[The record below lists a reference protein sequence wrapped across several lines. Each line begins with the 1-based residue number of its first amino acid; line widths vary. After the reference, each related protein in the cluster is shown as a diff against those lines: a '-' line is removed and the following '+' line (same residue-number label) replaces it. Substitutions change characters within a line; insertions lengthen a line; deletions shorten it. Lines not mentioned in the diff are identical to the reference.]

1 MSFDERI
8 EKLKKPGLSSVKSV
22 TVEKWIAYGMFA
34 LLFFIPIFSSMYNQ
48 LVFGKFISYM
58 IFALALDILWGYAGL
73 MNLGFALFFGLGGY
87 VLGISLACQNGLP
100 AFMEFGGLK
109 QIPLLYK
116 PLMNIPVAV
125 LLGVLVPS
133 AVAFVLGL
141 FIFYS
146 KIRGVFYNLITLALA
161 ALFEL
166 LLATKQMYT
175 GGSSGINGIAGGL
188 DKITFFGKPISITGW
203 YYIAFVALI
212 LVYVLCRLLTK
223 SRFGSVI
230 KSVRDNEF
238 RLQFLGFNP
247 AVFKIA
253 IFTISAFF
261 AGFAGMIYLPM
272 TSFISIEAAG
282 VSFSTM
288 ALVWLA
294 VGGRGNLTG
303 AMAGA
308 LLVSFLQ
315 SKLSES
321 FGNLW
326 QLVLGVV
333 LILIV
338 YFLPR
343 GIIGTLQ
350 EIQYNRRIAKV
361 ISSES
366 SAKQGQK
373 SEKSENLKSEEK

>member
-1 MSFDERI
+1 MSFEDR
-8 EKLKKPGLSSVKSV
+8 LKKFNTPGMSRVKSV
-22 TVEKWIAYGMFA
+22 TVEKWIAYALFA
-34 LLFFIPIFSSMYNQ
+34 LLFVIPLFSTMYNQ

-87 VLGISLACQNGLP
+87 VLGISLSCQNGLP
-100 AFMEFGGLK
+100 AFMEFGGLT

-116 PLMNIPVAV
+116 PLVNIPFAV
-125 LLGVLVPS
+125 LMGLFVPS

-146 KIRGVFYNLITLALA
+146 KIKGVFYNLITLALA

-175 GGSSGINGIAGGL
+175 GGSSGINGIASGL

-203 YYIAFVALI
+203 YYIGFAALI

-223 SRFGSVI
+223 ARFGSVI
-230 KSVRDNEF
+230 KSVRDNEA
-238 RLQFLGFNP
+238 RLQFLGYNP

-253 IFTISAFF
+253 VFTIAAFF

-288 ALVWLA
+288 VLVWLA

-303 AMAGA
+303 SMAGA

-321 FGNLW
+321 FGNMW

-338 YFLPR
+338 YFLPK

-350 EIQYNRRIAKV
+350 DIQYNRRISKV
-361 ISSES
+361 LAQSSLGSTTKE
-366 SAKQGQK
+366 AEG
-373 SEKSENLKSEEK
+373 EEK

>member
-1 MSFDERI
+1 MTFEERF
-8 EKLKKPGLSSVKSV
+8 EKLKTPGISRVKSV
-22 TVEKWIAYGMFA
+22 TVEKWIAYALFA
-34 LLFFIPIFSSMYNQ
+34 FLFVIPLFSTMYNQ

-87 VLGISLACQNGLP
+87 VLGISLSCQNGLP
-100 AFMEFGGLK
+100 AFMEFGGLT

-116 PLMNIPVAV
+116 PLVNIPFAV
-125 LLGVLVPS
+125 LMGLVVPS

-146 KIRGVFYNLITLALA
+146 KIKGVFYNLITLALA

-166 LLATKQMYT
+166 LIATKQMYT
-175 GGSSGINGIAGGL
+175 GGSSGINGIASGL

-203 YYIAFVALI
+203 YYIGFAALI
-212 LVYVLCRLLTK
+212 LVYALCRLLTK
-223 SRFGSVI
+223 ARFGSVI
-230 KSVRDNEF
+230 KSVRDNEA
-238 RLQFLGFNP
+238 RLQFLGYNP

-253 IFTISAFF
+253 VFTIAAFF

-272 TSFISIEAAG
+272 TSFISVEAAG

-288 ALVWLA
+288 VLVWLA

-321 FGNLW
+321 FGNMW

-338 YFLPR
+338 YFLPK
-343 GIIGTLQ
+343 GIVGTLQ
-350 EIQYNRRIAKV
+350 DIQYNRRISKV
-361 ISSES
+361 IGTAGTAST
-366 SAKQGQK
+366 SAA
-373 SEKSENLKSEEK
+373 EEK

>member
-1 MSFDERI
+1 MSFEERL
-8 EKLKKPGLSSVKSV
+8 EKMKTPGISGIKNV
-22 TVEKWIAYGMFA
+22 TIEKWIAYGMF
-34 LLFFIPIFSSMYNQ
+34 LLLLVIPMFTSLYNQ

-87 VLGISLACQNGLP
+87 VLGIGLSCQAGLP
-100 AFMEFGGLK
+100 AFMEFGGLT

-116 PLMNIPVAV
+116 PLLNIPFAV
-125 LLGVLVPS
+125 LMGLIVP
-133 AVAFVLGL
+133 AVVAFILGL

-146 KIRGVFYNLITLALA
+146 KIKGVFYNLITLALV

-175 GGSSGINGIAGGL
+175 GGSSGISGIGFGL
-188 DKITFFGKPISITGW
+188 EKITFFGKAIGITGW
-203 YYIAFVALI
+203 YYIGFAALLI
-212 LVYVLCRLLTK
+212 VYALCRLLTK
-223 SRFGSVI
+223 ARFGSVI
-230 KSVRDNEF
+230 KSVRDNEA
-238 RLQFLGFNP
+238 RLQFLGYNP

-253 IFTISAFF
+253 IFTIAAFF

-282 VSFSTM
+282 VSFSTTI
-288 ALVWLA
+288 LVWLA
-294 VGGRGNLTG
+294 IGGRGNLTG
-303 AMAGA
+303 AMVGA

-315 SKLSES
+315 STLSEV
-321 FGNLW
+321 FGNMW

-338 YFLPR
+338 YFLPK

-350 EIQYNRRIAKV
+350 DIQYNKRIAKV
-361 ISSES
+361 IAGAKNQSETTG
-366 SAKQGQK
+366 K
-373 SEKSENLKSEEK
+373 EE

>member
-1 MSFDERI
+1 MKNFNFDSQFS
-8 EKLKKPGLSSVKSV
+8 KLKKPSLSNVKGV
-22 TVEKWIAYGMFA
+22 TIEKWIAAGLFV
-34 LLFFIPIFSSMYNQ
+34 LLFSIPLFSSMYNQ

-87 VLGISLACQNGLP
+87 VLGISLSCQNGLP
-100 AFMEFGGLK
+100 AFMSFGGLK
-109 QIPLLYK
+109 EIPLLYK
-116 PLMNIPVAV
+116 PLLNIPFAV
-125 LLGVLVPS
+125 LIGVLLPS
-133 AVAFVLGL
+133 FVAFLLGL

-146 KIRGVFYNLITLALA
+146 KIKGVFYNLITLALA
-161 ALFEL
+161 SLFEL

-188 DKITFFGKPISITGW
+188 DKITFFEKPISVTGW
-203 YYIAFVALI
+203 YYIAFFAL
-212 LVYVLCRLLTK
+212 LAVYILCRLLTK

-230 KSVRDNEF
+230 KSVRDNEN
-238 RLQFLGFNP
+238 RLQFLGYNP

-253 IFTISAFF
+253 IFTIAAFF
-261 AGFAGMIYLPM
+261 AGFAGMVYLPM
-272 TSFISIEAAG
+272 TSFISIEACG

-288 ALVWLA
+288 ALVYLA

-303 AMAGA
+303 AMVGS

-321 FGNLW
+321 FGNMW
-326 QLVLGVV
+326 QLVLGLV

-338 YFLPR
+338 YFLPK
-343 GIIGTLQ
+343 GIVGTLQ
-350 EIQYNRRIAKV
+350 DIQYNKRIANV
-361 ISSES
+361 IS
-366 SAKQGQK
+366 ARKK
-373 SEKSENLKSEEK
+373 NSEE

>member
-1 MSFDERI
+1 MSFEERM
-8 EKLKKPGLSSVKSV
+8 EKLKTPCLSNIKNV
-22 TVEKWIAYGMFA
+22 TIEKWIAYGILILM
-34 LLFFIPIFSSMYNQ
+34 FFIPVFTSLYNQ

-87 VLGISLACQNGLP
+87 VLGISLSCQAGLP
-100 AFMEFGGLK
+100 AFMSFGGLT
-109 QIPLLYK
+109 QIPALYK
-116 PLMNIPVAV
+116 PLQNIPFAV
-125 LLGVLVPS
+125 LMGLLIPA

-146 KIRGVFYNLITLALA
+146 KIKGVFYNLITLALV

-166 LLATKQMYT
+166 LLATKQVYT
-175 GGSSGINGIAGGL
+175 GGSSGISGISFGL
-188 DKITFFGKPISITGW
+188 EKITFFGKPLGITAW
-203 YYIAFVALI
+203 YYIVFAALVI
-212 LVYVLCRLLTK
+212 VYVLCRLLTRA
-223 SRFGSVI
+223 RFGSVI
-230 KSVRDNEF
+230 KSVRDNEA
-238 RLQFLGFNP
+238 RLQFLGYNP

-261 AGFAGMIYLPM
+261 AGFAGMLYLPM

-282 VSFSTM
+282 VSFSTSV
-288 ALVWLA
+288 LVWLA
-294 VGGRGNLTG
+294 IGGRGNLTG
-303 AMAGA
+303 AMVGA

-315 SKLSES
+315 STLSET

-333 LILIV
+333 LIAIV
-338 YFLPR
+338 YFLPK

-350 EIQYNRRIAKV
+350 DWQYNRRIAKTL
-361 ISSES
+361 E
-366 SAKQGQK
+366 A
-373 SEKSENLKSEEK
+373 

>member
-1 MSFDERI
+1 MTFENRL
-8 EKLKKPGLSSVKSV
+8 EKLKEPCLSGVKAV
-22 TVEKWIAYGMFA
+22 TIEKWIAYGMFA
-34 LLFFIPIFSSMYNQ
+34 LLVVLPLFTSLYNQ

-58 IFALALDILWGYAGL
+58 IFALALDILWGYTGL

-87 VLGISLACQNGLP
+87 VLGISLSCQTGLP
-100 AFMEFGGLK
+100 AFMEFGGLT
-109 QIPLLYK
+109 QIPLLYR
-116 PLMNIPVAV
+116 PLLNIPFAV
-125 LLGVLVPS
+125 LMGICVPG
-133 AVAFVLGL
+133 AVAFILGL

-146 KIRGVFYNLITLALA
+146 KIKGVFYNLITLALV

-175 GGSSGINGIAGGL
+175 GGSSGINGIASGL
-188 DKITFFGKPISITGW
+188 DKVTFFGRPIGITGW
-203 YYIAFVALI
+203 YYIGFVALL

-223 SRFGSVI
+223 ARFGSVI
-230 KSVRDNEF
+230 KSVRDNEA
-238 RLQFLGFNP
+238 RLQFLGYNP

-253 IFTISAFF
+253 VFMISAFF

-288 ALVWLA
+288 ILVWLA

-308 LLVSFLQ
+308 LIVSLLQ
-315 SKLSES
+315 STLSET

-338 YFLPR
+338 YFLPK
-343 GIIGTLQ
+343 GIVGTLQ
-350 EIQYNRRIAKV
+350 DIQYNRRIAKV
-361 ISSES
+361 IAG
-366 SAKQGQK
+366 AKTG
-373 SEKSENLKSEEK
+373 EE

>member
-1 MSFDERI
+1 MTFEERF
-8 EKLKKPGLSSVKSV
+8 EKLKTPGISRVKSV
-22 TVEKWIAYGMFA
+22 TVEKWIAYALFA
-34 LLFFIPIFSSMYNQ
+34 FLFVIPLFSTMYNQ

-87 VLGISLACQNGLP
+87 VLGISLSCQNGLP
-100 AFMEFGGLK
+100 AFMEFGGLT

-116 PLMNIPVAV
+116 PLVNIPFAV
-125 LLGVLVPS
+125 LMGLVVPS

-146 KIRGVFYNLITLALA
+146 KIKGVFYNLITLALA

-166 LLATKQMYT
+166 LIATKQMYT
-175 GGSSGINGIAGGL
+175 GGSSGINGIASGL

-203 YYIAFVALI
+203 YYIGFAALI

-223 SRFGSVI
+223 ARFGSVI
-230 KSVRDNEF
+230 KSVRDNEA
-238 RLQFLGFNP
+238 RLQFLGYNP

-253 IFTISAFF
+253 VFTIAAFF

-272 TSFISIEAAG
+272 TSFISVEAAG

-288 ALVWLA
+288 VLVWLA

-321 FGNLW
+321 FGNMW

-338 YFLPR
+338 YFLPK
-343 GIIGTLQ
+343 GIVGTLQ
-350 EIQYNRRIAKV
+350 DIQYNRRISKV
-361 ISSES
+361 IGTAGTAST
-366 SAKQGQK
+366 SAA
-373 SEKSENLKSEEK
+373 EEK

>member
-1 MSFDERI
+1 MSFEDR
-8 EKLKKPGLSSVKSV
+8 LKKFNTPGMSRVKSV
-22 TVEKWIAYGMFA
+22 TVEKWIAYALFA
-34 LLFFIPIFSSMYNQ
+34 LLFVIPLFSTMYNQ

-87 VLGISLACQNGLP
+87 VLGISLSCQNGLP
-100 AFMEFGGLK
+100 AFMEFGGLT

-116 PLMNIPVAV
+116 PLVNIPFAV
-125 LLGVLVPS
+125 LMGLFVPS

-146 KIRGVFYNLITLALA
+146 KIKGVFYNLITLALA

-175 GGSSGINGIAGGL
+175 GGSSGINGIASGL

-203 YYIAFVALI
+203 YYIGFAALI
-212 LVYVLCRLLTK
+212 LVYILCRLLTK
-223 SRFGSVI
+223 ARFGSVI
-230 KSVRDNEF
+230 KSVRDNEA
-238 RLQFLGFNP
+238 RLQFLGYNP

-253 IFTISAFF
+253 VFTIAAFF

-288 ALVWLA
+288 VLVWLA

-303 AMAGA
+303 SMAGA

-321 FGNLW
+321 FGNMW

-338 YFLPR
+338 YFLPK

-350 EIQYNRRIAKV
+350 DIQYNRRISKV
-361 ISSES
+361 LAQSSLS
-366 SAKQGQK
+366 STTKEAEG
-373 SEKSENLKSEEK
+373 EEK

>member
-1 MSFDERI
+1 MSFDEKI
-8 EKLKKPGLSSVKSV
+8 EKLKTPCLSSVKSV
-22 TVEKWIAYGMFA
+22 SVEKWIAYGMFA
-34 LLFFIPIFSSMYNQ
+34 LLVFIPLFSSMYSQ

-87 VLGISLACQNGLP
+87 VLGISLSCQNGLP
-100 AFMEFGGLK
+100 AFMEFGGLT

-116 PLMNIPVAV
+116 PLQNIPFAF
-125 LLGVLVPS
+125 LMGLLVPA
-133 AVAFVLGL
+133 AVAFILGL

-146 KIRGVFYNLITLALA
+146 KIKGVFYNLITLALA

-188 DKITFFGKPISITGW
+188 DKIKFFGRPITITGW
-203 YYIAFVALI
+203 YYIGLVALVA
-212 LVYVLCRLLTK
+212 VYVLCSLITK
-223 SRFGSVI
+223 ARFGSVI
-230 KSVRDNEF
+230 KSVRDNEA
-238 RLQFLGFNP
+238 RLQFLGYNP

-253 IFTISAFF
+253 VFTIAAFF
-261 AGFAGMIYLPM
+261 AGFAGMVYLPM

-288 ALVWLA
+288 VLVWLA

-321 FGNLW
+321 FGNMW
-326 QLVLGVV
+326 QLVLGAV

-338 YFLPR
+338 YFLPK

-350 EIQYNRRIAKV
+350 DIQYNRRIAKV
-361 ISSES
+361 ISQQ
-366 SAKQGQK
+366 KQ
-373 SEKSENLKSEEK
+373 EA

>member
-1 MSFDERI
+1 MSFDEKI
-8 EKLKKPGLSSVKSV
+8 EKLKTPCLSSVKSV
-22 TVEKWIAYGMFA
+22 SIEKWIAYGIFA
-34 LLFFIPIFSSMYNQ
+34 LLVFIPLFSSMYSQ

-87 VLGISLACQNGLP
+87 VLGISLSCQNGLP
-100 AFMEFGGLK
+100 AFMEFGGLT

-116 PLMNIPVAV
+116 PLQNIPFAF
-125 LLGVLVPS
+125 LMGLLVPS
-133 AVAFVLGL
+133 AVAFILGL

-146 KIRGVFYNLITLALA
+146 KIKGVFYNLITLALA

-188 DKITFFGKPISITGW
+188 DKIKFFGRPITITGW
-203 YYIAFVALI
+203 YYIGLVALVA
-212 LVYVLCRLLTK
+212 VYALCRLITK
-223 SRFGSVI
+223 ARFGSVI
-230 KSVRDNEF
+230 KSVRDNEA
-238 RLQFLGFNP
+238 RLQFLGYNP

-253 IFTISAFF
+253 VFTIAAFF
-261 AGFAGMIYLPM
+261 AGFAGMVYLPM

-288 ALVWLA
+288 VLVWLA

-321 FGNLW
+321 FGNMW
-326 QLVLGVV
+326 QLVLGAV

-338 YFLPR
+338 YFLPK

-350 EIQYNRRIAKV
+350 DIQYNRRIAKV
-361 ISSES
+361 ISQQ
-366 SAKQGQK
+366 KQ
-373 SEKSENLKSEEK
+373 EA

>member
-1 MSFDERI
+1 MSFDEKI
-8 EKLKKPGLSSVKSV
+8 EKLKTPCLSSVKSV
-22 TVEKWIAYGMFA
+22 SVEKWIAYGMFA
-34 LLFFIPIFSSMYNQ
+34 LLVFIPLFSSMYSQ

-87 VLGISLACQNGLP
+87 VLGISLSCQNGLP
-100 AFMEFGGLK
+100 AFMEFGGLT

-116 PLMNIPVAV
+116 PLQNIPFAF
-125 LLGVLVPS
+125 LMGLLVPS
-133 AVAFVLGL
+133 AVAFILGL

-146 KIRGVFYNLITLALA
+146 KIKGVFYNLITLALA

-188 DKITFFGKPISITGW
+188 DKIKFFGRPITITGW
-203 YYIAFVALI
+203 YYIGLVAL
-212 LVYVLCRLLTK
+212 LAVYVLCRLITK
-223 SRFGSVI
+223 ARFGSVI
-230 KSVRDNEF
+230 KSVRDNEA
-238 RLQFLGFNP
+238 RLQFLGYNP

-253 IFTISAFF
+253 VFTIAAFF
-261 AGFAGMIYLPM
+261 AGFAGMVYLPM

-288 ALVWLA
+288 VLVWLA

-321 FGNLW
+321 FGNMW
-326 QLVLGVV
+326 QLVLGAV

-338 YFLPR
+338 YFLPK

-350 EIQYNRRIAKV
+350 DIQYNRRIAKV
-361 ISSES
+361 ISQQ
-366 SAKQGQK
+366 KQ
-373 SEKSENLKSEEK
+373 EA

>member
-1 MSFDERI
+1 MSFEDR
-8 EKLKKPGLSSVKSV
+8 LKKFNTPGMSRVKSV
-22 TVEKWIAYGMFA
+22 TVEKWIAYAMFA
-34 LLFFIPIFSSMYNQ
+34 LLFVIPLFSTMYNQ

-87 VLGISLACQNGLP
+87 VLGISLSCQNGLP
-100 AFMEFGGLK
+100 AFMEFGGLT

-116 PLMNIPVAV
+116 PLVNIPFAV
-125 LLGVLVPS
+125 LMGLFVPS

-146 KIRGVFYNLITLALA
+146 KIKGVFYNLITLALA

-175 GGSSGINGIAGGL
+175 GGSSGINGIASGL

-203 YYIAFVALI
+203 YYIGFAALI

-223 SRFGSVI
+223 ARFGSVI
-230 KSVRDNEF
+230 KSVRDNEA
-238 RLQFLGFNP
+238 RLQFLGYNP

-253 IFTISAFF
+253 VFTIAAFF

-288 ALVWLA
+288 VLVWLA

-303 AMAGA
+303 SMAGA

-321 FGNLW
+321 FGNMW

-338 YFLPR
+338 YFLPK

-350 EIQYNRRIAKV
+350 DIQYNRRISKV
-361 ISSES
+361 LAQDS
-366 SAKQGQK
+366 SATVKTQ
-373 SEKSENLKSEEK
+373 EEN

>member
-1 MSFDERI
+1 MTFEERF
-8 EKLKKPGLSSVKSV
+8 EKLKTPGISRVKSV
-22 TVEKWIAYGMFA
+22 TVEKWIAYALFA
-34 LLFFIPIFSSMYNQ
+34 FLFVIPLFSTMYNQ

-87 VLGISLACQNGLP
+87 VLGISLSCQNGLP
-100 AFMEFGGLK
+100 AFMEFGGLT

-116 PLMNIPVAV
+116 PLVNIPFAV
-125 LLGVLVPS
+125 LMGLVVPS

-146 KIRGVFYNLITLALA
+146 KIKGVFYNLITLALA

-166 LLATKQMYT
+166 LIATKQMYT
-175 GGSSGINGIAGGL
+175 GGSSGINGIASGL

-203 YYIAFVALI
+203 YYIGFAALI

-223 SRFGSVI
+223 ARFGSVI
-230 KSVRDNEF
+230 KSVRDNEA
-238 RLQFLGFNP
+238 RLQFFGYNP

-253 IFTISAFF
+253 VFTIAAFF

-272 TSFISIEAAG
+272 TSFISVEAAG

-288 ALVWLA
+288 VLVWLA

-315 SKLSES
+315 SKLSEI
-321 FGNLW
+321 FGNMW

-338 YFLPR
+338 YFLPK
-343 GIIGTLQ
+343 GIVGTLQ
-350 EIQYNRRIAKV
+350 DIQYNRRISKV
-361 ISSES
+361 IGTAST
-366 SAKQGQK
+366 SAA
-373 SEKSENLKSEEK
+373 EEK

>member
-1 MSFDERI
+1 MSFDEKI
-8 EKLKKPGLSSVKSV
+8 EKLKTPCLYSVKSV
-22 TVEKWIAYGMFA
+22 SVEKWIAYGIFS
-34 LLFFIPIFSSMYNQ
+34 LLVFIPLFSSMYSQ

-87 VLGISLACQNGLP
+87 VLGISLSCQNGLP
-100 AFMEFGGLK
+100 AFMEFGGLT

-116 PLMNIPVAV
+116 SLQNIPFAFFMGLFVPVAV
-125 LLGVLVPS
+125 
-133 AVAFVLGL
+133 AFILGL

-146 KIRGVFYNLITLALA
+146 KIKGVFYNLITLALA

-188 DKITFFGKPISITGW
+188 DKIKFFGRPITITGW
-203 YYIAFVALI
+203 YYIGLVALMV
-212 LVYVLCRLLTK
+212 VYVLCRLITK
-223 SRFGSVI
+223 ARFGNVI
-230 KSVRDNEF
+230 KSVRDNEA
-238 RLQFLGFNP
+238 RLQFLGYNP

-253 IFTISAFF
+253 VFTIAAFF
-261 AGFAGMIYLPM
+261 AGFAGMVYLPM

-288 ALVWLA
+288 VLVWLA

-321 FGNLW
+321 FGNMW

-338 YFLPR
+338 YFLPK

-350 EIQYNRRIAKV
+350 DIQYNRRIAKV
-361 ISSES
+361 IS
-366 SAKQGQK
+366 QQK
-373 SEKSENLKSEEK
+373 E

>member
-1 MSFDERI
+1 MTFEERF
-8 EKLKKPGLSSVKSV
+8 EKLKTPGISRVKAV
-22 TVEKWIAYGMFA
+22 TVEKWIAYALFA
-34 LLFFIPIFSSMYNQ
+34 FLFVIPLFSTMYNQ

-87 VLGISLACQNGLP
+87 VLGISLSCQNGLP
-100 AFMEFGGLK
+100 AFMEFGGLT

-116 PLMNIPVAV
+116 PLVNIPFAV
-125 LLGVLVPS
+125 LMGLVVPS

-146 KIRGVFYNLITLALA
+146 KIKGVFYNLITLALA

-166 LLATKQMYT
+166 LIATKQMYT
-175 GGSSGINGIAGGL
+175 GGSSGINGIASGL

-203 YYIAFVALI
+203 YYIGFAALI
-212 LVYVLCRLLTK
+212 LVYALCRLLTK
-223 SRFGSVI
+223 ARFGSVI
-230 KSVRDNEF
+230 KSVRDNEA
-238 RLQFLGFNP
+238 RLQFLGYNP

-253 IFTISAFF
+253 VFTIAAFF

-272 TSFISIEAAG
+272 TSFISVEAAG

-288 ALVWLA
+288 VLVWLA

-321 FGNLW
+321 FGNMW

-338 YFLPR
+338 YFLPK
-343 GIIGTLQ
+343 GIVGTLQ
-350 EIQYNRRIAKV
+350 DIQYNRRISKV
-361 ISSES
+361 IGTAGTAST
-366 SAKQGQK
+366 SAA
-373 SEKSENLKSEEK
+373 EEK

>member
-1 MSFDERI
+1 MSFEDR
-8 EKLKKPGLSSVKSV
+8 LKKFNTPGMSRVKSV
-22 TVEKWIAYGMFA
+22 TVEKWIAYALFA
-34 LLFFIPIFSSMYNQ
+34 LLFVIPLFSTMYNQ

-87 VLGISLACQNGLP
+87 VLGISLSCQNGLP
-100 AFMEFGGLK
+100 AFMEFGGLT

-116 PLMNIPVAV
+116 PLVNIPFAV
-125 LLGVLVPS
+125 LMGLFVPS

-146 KIRGVFYNLITLALA
+146 KIKGVFYNLITLALA

-175 GGSSGINGIAGGL
+175 GGSSGINGIASGL

-203 YYIAFVALI
+203 YYIGFAALI
-212 LVYVLCRLLTK
+212 LVYILCRLLTK
-223 SRFGSVI
+223 ARFGSVI
-230 KSVRDNEF
+230 KSVRDNEA
-238 RLQFLGFNP
+238 RLQFLGYNP

-253 IFTISAFF
+253 VFTIAAFF

-288 ALVWLA
+288 VLVWLA

-303 AMAGA
+303 SMAGA

-321 FGNLW
+321 FGNMW

-338 YFLPR
+338 YFLPK

-350 EIQYNRRIAKV
+350 DIQYNRRISKV
-361 ISSES
+361 LAQSSLGSTTKE
-366 SAKQGQK
+366 AEG
-373 SEKSENLKSEEK
+373 EEK